1 MIKDDKQR
9 VIGKLI
15 SINSD
20 KFTVELLNQSINFTT
35 NGFEDIYQY
44 AQINGYVI
52 LPNQDFY
59 IVAEIFG
66 VRERDSDIKW
76 QGEKEQILNKSNS
89 VKYLDI
95 NPIGTIQ
102 KGKFS
107 YGVSIFPTLY
117 TDVLYIKKEELDII
131 FEYNDDETPVQ
142 ETPGPTKLKLLEIG
156 TSTIFPDYKVK
167 VNINDFFGAH
177 SAVLGNTGSG
187 KSCTISSMIQTLFN
201 KDNYSAVGASFIF
214 FDVNG
219 EYHKAFSQLR
229 NDDIEVKYYS
239 INETKSNESFEYKE
253 DITKTI
259 EYDSFKL
266 PHWFLNIDEWALL
279 LQASEKT
286 QLPILRKALG
296 IAILINEQNQNSKE
310 FKQQLNFILATA
322 IGQILRSDIGSP
334 SKRDRIISILNKYKT
349 VDIEL
354 SKQFSYLDANATVLT
369 QLKYDRVT
377 VDCTINNCLIVNYGG
392 LVGADQL
399 IQYIEQ
405 VEESGEY
412 KFLSNRIKIPEV
424 NPDTKFSF
432 NTLEDAL
439 DIAILHEEAYGNKQI
454 RDYCSSLITRF
465 KSLKERH
472 EFNFL
477 SQNEDDI
484 KKSQFLDELLGVKK
498 NKKQTQ
504 ITVVDL
510 NSAEDEVVE
519 VVSCV
524 VTRMIFEGIKSIP
537 ERNSFPVNLILEE
550 AHRYISEHKNSHFGE
565 ANKVFERVAKEG
577 RKYGLFLMVSSQ
589 RPSELSKTVL
599 SQCSNFIVHRIQ
611 NPDDLNHIRQMTP
624 HISSNILFRLP
635 SIPTQHALV
644 FGSSVQIPTLFKV
657 NDADP
662 LPNSANSDIS
672 KHWFIPKNSFD
683 EDRPNEDRPD
693 EELSDEEKEDFN
705 NEEDDLF

>member
-20 KFTVELLNQSINFTT
+20 KFTVELLNQSINFTI

-52 LPNQDFY
+52 LPYQDFY

-102 KGKFS
+102 KGKFR

-131 FEYNDDETPVQ
+131 FEYNDDEIPVP
-142 ETPGPTKLKLLEIG
+142 ETENSTKLKLLEIG
-156 TSTIFPDYKVK
+156 TSTIFPDYKVNI
-167 VNINDFFGAH
+167 NINDFFGAH

-187 KSCTISSMIQTLFN
+187 KSCTISSMIQTLFK
-201 KDNYSAVGASFIF
+201 KDNYSAVGASFLF

-219 EYHKAFSQLR
+219 EYHKAFSQLV
-229 NDDIEVKYYS
+229 NSDIEVKYYS
-239 INETKSNESFEYKE
+239 TETVTKEDFEKKYSSLIKSN
-253 DITKTI
+253 I
-259 EYDSFKL
+259 EYSKFIL

-279 LQASEKT
+279 LHASERT
-286 QLPILRKALG
+286 QLPILRNAINLLKMFKSNEESINKIKNHILYLCLLHIFRDGTSPAATKDRI
-296 IAILINEQNQNSKE
+296 IAILSK
-310 FKQQLNFILATA
+310 
-322 IGQILRSDIGSP
+322 
-334 SKRDRIISILNKYKT
+334 
-349 VDIEL
+349 
-354 SKQFSYLDANATVLT
+354 
-369 QLKYDRVT
+369 
-377 VDCTINNCLIVNYGG
+377 
-392 LVGADQL
+392 
-399 IQYIEQ
+399 
-405 VEESGEY
+405 
-412 KFLSNRIKIPEV
+412 
-424 NPDTKFSF
+424 F
-432 NTLEDAL
+432 NTLEINLDVIISGAVSIRNALRIDFGTMPQQELIINYLEQKGETGKLFYLENFDIPYSSCIVHCSFDEIEQAL
-439 DIAILHEEAYGNKQI
+439 DLAILFEESHGNSQI
-454 RDYCSSLITRF
+454 RDFCSSMITRY
-465 KSLKERH
+465 KSLRDRQ
-472 EFNFL
+472 EFSFL
-477 SQNEDDI
+477 IKQTEDISDENYIDEFLGKNDKI
-484 KKSQFLDELLGVKK
+484 KK
-498 NKKQTQ
+498 TQ
-504 ITVVDL
+504 VTIIDL
-510 NSAEDEVVE
+510 NSIEDDAVE
-519 VVSCV
+519 VISCV
-524 VTRMIFEGIKSIP
+524 LTRMIFDKLKVNEP
-537 ERNSFPVNLILEE
+537 RNTFPVNLVLEE
-550 AHRYISEHKNSHFGE
+550 AHRYISEHKNSSFGE
-565 ANKVFERVAKEG
+565 ANKIFNRVAKEG

-624 HISSNILFRLP
+624 HISSNILYRLP

-672 KHWFIPKNSFD
+672 KHWFIPKNS
-683 EDRPNEDRPD
+683 
-693 EELSDEEKEDFN
+693 
-705 NEEDDLF
+705 

>member
-1 MIKDDKQR
+1 MIKDDKER

-20 KFTVELLNQSINFTT
+20 KFTVELLNQSINFTI

-52 LPNQDFY
+52 LPYQDFY

-102 KGKFS
+102 KEKFR

-131 FEYNDDETPVQ
+131 FEYNDDEIPINNSDNS
-142 ETPGPTKLKLLEIG
+142 TKLKLLEIG
-156 TSTIFPDYKVK
+156 SSTIFPDYKVK
-167 VNINDFFGAH
+167 ININDFFGSH
-177 SAVLGNTGSG
+177 SSILGNTGSG
-187 KSCTISSMIQTLFN
+187 KSCTISSMIQTLF
-201 KDNYSAVGASFIF
+201 KKENYSAVGASFLF

-219 EYHKAFSQLR
+219 EYHKAFSQLD
-229 NDDIEVKYYS
+229 NNEIEVKYFS
-239 INETKSNESFEYKE
+239 INETKNNDSFEYKNE
-253 DITKTI
+253 ITKNI
-259 EYDSFKL
+259 DYDNFIL

-286 QLPILRKALG
+286 QLPILRSALG
-296 IAILINEQNQNSKE
+296 FSQNMDRISRNHIFASNILFVYENWESPVAKRQRIVSLIEKGSFDDIDVSKYNALYGNMNNVDENAFKNSVKAHINIDTFNFPKYNNEFFDFDKFDDSIDEAILYEE
-310 FKQQLNFILATA
+310 F
-322 IGQILRSDIGSP
+322 
-334 SKRDRIISILNKYKT
+334 
-349 VDIEL
+349 
-354 SKQFSYLDANATVLT
+354 
-369 QLKYDRVT
+369 
-377 VDCTINNCLIVNYGG
+377 
-392 LVGADQL
+392 
-399 IQYIEQ
+399 
-405 VEESGEY
+405 
-412 KFLSNRIKIPEV
+412 
-424 NPDTKFSF
+424 
-432 NTLEDAL
+432 
-439 DIAILHEEAYGNKQI
+439 HGNKQI
-454 RDYCSSLITRF
+454 RDYCSSLMTRF
-465 KSLKERH
+465 KSLKERQ

-477 SQNEDDI
+477 TQNKEEVD
-484 KKSQFLDELLGVKK
+484 KKEFLDDLLGLKNDKK
-498 NKKQTQ
+498 KTQ
-504 ITVVDL
+504 ITIIDL
-510 NSAEDEVVE
+510 NSVEDEVVE
-519 VVSCV
+519 VISCV
-524 VTRMIFEGIKSIP
+524 ITRMIFERLKIIP
-537 ERNSFPVNLILEE
+537 VRNSFPVNLVLEE
-550 AHRYISEHKNSHFGE
+550 AHRYISEYKNSHFGE
-565 ANKVFERVAKEG
+565 ANKIFERVAKEG

-657 NDADP
+657 NDAYP
-662 LPNSANSDIS
+662 LPNSANSDII
-672 KHWFIPKNSFD
+672 KHWFISKCN
-683 EDRPNEDRPD
+683 
-693 EELSDEEKEDFN
+693 
-705 NEEDDLF
+705 

>member
-20 KFTVELLNQSINFTT
+20 KFTVELLNQSINFTI

-52 LPNQDFY
+52 LPYQDFY

-102 KGKFS
+102 KGKFR

-131 FEYNDDETPVQ
+131 FEYNDDEIPVS
-142 ETPGPTKLKLLEIG
+142 ETENSTKLKLLEIG
-156 TSTIFPDYKVK
+156 TSTIFPDYKVNI
-167 VNINDFFGAH
+167 NINDFFGAH

-187 KSCTISSMIQTLFN
+187 KSCTISSMIQTLFK
-201 KDNYSAVGASFIF
+201 KDNYSAVGASFLF

-219 EYHKAFSQLR
+219 EYHKAFSQLV
-229 NDDIEVKYYS
+229 NSDIEVKYYS
-239 INETKSNESFEYKE
+239 TETVTKEDFEKKYSSLIKSN
-253 DITKTI
+253 I
-259 EYDSFKL
+259 EYSKFIL

-279 LQASEKT
+279 LHASERT
-286 QLPILRKALG
+286 QLPILRNAINLLKMFKSNGESINKIKNHILYLCLLHIFRDGTSPAATKDRI
-296 IAILINEQNQNSKE
+296 IAILSK
-310 FKQQLNFILATA
+310 
-322 IGQILRSDIGSP
+322 
-334 SKRDRIISILNKYKT
+334 
-349 VDIEL
+349 
-354 SKQFSYLDANATVLT
+354 
-369 QLKYDRVT
+369 
-377 VDCTINNCLIVNYGG
+377 
-392 LVGADQL
+392 
-399 IQYIEQ
+399 
-405 VEESGEY
+405 
-412 KFLSNRIKIPEV
+412 
-424 NPDTKFSF
+424 F
-432 NTLEDAL
+432 NTLEINLDVIISGAVSIRSALRIDFGTMPQQELIINYLEQKGETGKLFYLENFDIPYSSSIVHCSFDEIEQAL
-439 DIAILHEEAYGNKQI
+439 DLAILFEESHGNSQI
-454 RDYCSSLITRF
+454 RDFCSSMITRY
-465 KSLKERH
+465 KSLRDRQ

-477 SQNEDDI
+477 IKQTEDVSDENYIDEFLGKNNTI
-484 KKSQFLDELLGVKK
+484 KK
-498 NKKQTQ
+498 TQ
-504 ITVVDL
+504 VTIIDL
-510 NSAEDEVVE
+510 NSIEDDAVE
-519 VVSCV
+519 VISCV
-524 VTRMIFEGIKSIP
+524 LTRMIFDKLKVNEP
-537 ERNSFPVNLILEE
+537 RNTFPVNLVLEE
-550 AHRYISEHKNSHFGE
+550 AHRYISEHKNSSFGE
-565 ANKVFERVAKEG
+565 ANKIFNRVAKEG

-624 HISSNILFRLP
+624 HISSNILYRLP

-657 NDADP
+657 NDANP

-672 KHWFIPKNSFD
+672 KHWFIHKNS
-683 EDRPNEDRPD
+683 
-693 EELSDEEKEDFN
+693 
-705 NEEDDLF
+705 

>member
-20 KFTVELLNQSINFTT
+20 KFTVELLNQSINFTI

-52 LPNQDFY
+52 LPYQDFY

-102 KGKFS
+102 KKKFK

-117 TDVLYIKKEELDII
+117 TDVLYIKKEELDTI
-131 FEYNDDETPVQ
+131 FEYNDDFLPIKGTDNS
-142 ETPGPTKLKLLEIG
+142 TALKLLEIG

-177 SAVLGNTGSG
+177 SAILGNTGSG

-201 KDNYSAVGASFIF
+201 KKNYSAVGASFIF

-219 EYHKAFSQLR
+219 EYHKAFSQLK
-229 NDDIEVKYYS
+229 NSDVEVKYFS
-239 INETKSNESFEYKE
+239 INETKNNDSFEYKDE
-253 DITKTI
+253 IKRI
-259 EYDSFKL
+259 VEYNNFKL

-279 LQASEKT
+279 LQASERT
-286 QLPILRKALG
+286 QLPILRNAINLLKMFKSEEGNINKIKNHILYLCLLHIFRDGTSPAATKDRI
-296 IAILINEQNQNSKE
+296 IAILSKFHTPEINLDIIVKGTTSLRNALRIDFGTMPQQELIIGYLEQEEEAGKLFYLE
-310 FKQQLNFILATA
+310 NF
-322 IGQILRSDIGSP
+322 DIPYS
-334 SKRDRIISILNKYKT
+334 SS
-349 VDIEL
+349 
-354 SKQFSYLDANATVLT
+354 
-369 QLKYDRVT
+369 
-377 VDCTINNCLIVNYGG
+377 
-392 LVGADQL
+392 LVHCAFDE
-399 IQYIEQ
+399 IEQ
-405 VEESGEY
+405 S
-412 KFLSNRIKIPEV
+412 
-424 NPDTKFSF
+424 
-432 NTLEDAL
+432 L
-439 DIAILHEEAYGNKQI
+439 DLAILFEEAHGNSQI
-454 RDYCSSLITRF
+454 RDFCSSMMTRY
-465 KSLKERH
+465 KSLRDRK

-477 SQNEDDI
+477 AKQTEDISNKNYIDEFLGKTDEI
-484 KKSQFLDELLGVKK
+484 KK
-498 NKKQTQ
+498 TQ
-504 ITVVDL
+504 ITIIDL
-510 NSAEDEVVE
+510 NTIEDDVIEVI
-519 VVSCV
+519 SCV
-524 VTRMIFEGIKSIP
+524 LTRMIFDQIKMIEP
-537 ERNSFPVNLILEE
+537 RNSFPVNLVLEE
-550 AHRYISEHKNSHFGE
+550 AHRYISEHKNTSFGE
-565 ANKVFERVAKEG
+565 ANKIFNRVAKEG

-624 HISSNILFRLP
+624 HISSNILYRIP

-644 FGSSVQIPTLFKV
+644 FGSSVQIPALFKV
-657 NDADP
+657 NNADP
-662 LPNSANSDIS
+662 LPNSANSDIA
-672 KHWFIPKNSFD
+672 KHWFIPKNVF
-683 EDRPNEDRPD
+683 
-693 EELSDEEKEDFN
+693 EE
-705 NEEDDLF
+705 

>member
-20 KFTVELLNQSINFTT
+20 KFTVELLNQSINFTI

-52 LPNQDFY
+52 LPYQDFY

-66 VRERDSDIKW
+66 IRERDSEVKW

-102 KGKFS
+102 KGKFK

-117 TDVLYIKKEELDII
+117 TDVLYIKKDELDTI
-131 FEYNDDETPVQ
+131 FEYNEDTLPVTET
-142 ETPGPTKLKLLEIG
+142 ENSTRLKLLEIG
-156 TSTIFPDYKVK
+156 TSSIFPDYKVK
-167 VNINDFFGAH
+167 ININDFFGAH
-177 SAVLGNTGSG
+177 SSILGNTGSG
-187 KSCTISSMIQTLFN
+187 KSCTISSMFQTLFK
-201 KDNYSAVGASFIF
+201 KDNYSAVGASLIF

-219 EYHKAFSQLR
+219 EYHKAFSQIENL
-229 NDDIEVKYYS
+229 DIDVKYFS
-239 INETKSNESFEYKE
+239 VNDIKKNESFEYKDE
-253 DITKTI
+253 ITRTI

-296 IAILINEQNQNSKE
+296 IATIINDQNQNSKE
-310 FKQQLNFILATA
+310 YREQLNFILATA

-354 SKQFSYLDANATVLT
+354 SKQFTYLDSDNNSQTKLR
-369 QLKYDRVT
+369 YDRFT
-377 VDCTINNCLIVNYGG
+377 PDCTINNCLVVHYGG
-392 LVGADQL
+392 LVGSDQL
-399 IQYIEQ
+399 IQYVEQ

-412 KFLSNRIKIPEV
+412 KFLSGNIKIPEI
-424 NPDTKFSF
+424 NPDTRFSF
-432 NTLEDAL
+432 NTLEDTL

-465 KSLKERH
+465 KSLKERQ

-477 SQNEDDI
+477 SQNNEDIEKDNFLDSLLGVSADK
-484 KKSQFLDELLGVKK
+484 KKSQ
-498 NKKQTQ
+498 
-504 ITVVDL
+504 ITIIDL
-510 NSAEDEVVE
+510 NSVEDEVVE
-519 VVSCV
+519 VISCV
-524 VTRMIFEGIKSIP
+524 ITRMIFERLKDLPG
-537 ERNSFPVNLILEE
+537 RNTFPVNLVLEE
-550 AHRYISEHKNSHFGE
+550 AHRYIAERKTSHFGE
-565 ANKVFERVAKEG
+565 ANKIFERVAKEG
-577 RKYGLFLMVSSQ
+577 RKYGLFLVVSSQ

-624 HISSNILFRLP
+624 HISTNILYRLP
-635 SIPTQHALV
+635 SVPTQHALV
-644 FGSSVQIPTLFKV
+644 FGSSVQIPTLFRV
-657 NDADP
+657 NDASP
-662 LPNSANSDIS
+662 LPNSANSDII
-672 KHWFIPKNSFD
+672 KHWFIPKN
-683 EDRPNEDRPD
+683 
-693 EELSDEEKEDFN
+693 DF
-705 NEEDDLF
+705 DDLL

>member
-20 KFTVELLNQSINFTT
+20 KFTVELLNQSINFTI

-52 LPNQDFY
+52 LPYQDFY

-66 VRERDSDIKW
+66 IRERDSEVKW

-102 KGKFS
+102 KGKFK

-117 TDVLYIKKEELDII
+117 TDVLYIKKDELDTI
-131 FEYNDDETPVQ
+131 FEYNEDTLPVLDTQ
-142 ETPGPTKLKLLEIG
+142 DSTRLKLLEIG
-156 TSTIFPDYKVK
+156 TSSIFPDYKVK
-167 VNINDFFGAH
+167 ININDFFGAH
-177 SAVLGNTGSG
+177 SSVLGNTGSG
-187 KSCTISSMIQTLFN
+187 KSCTISSMFQTLFK
-201 KDNYSAVGASFIF
+201 KDNYSAVGASLIF

-219 EYHKAFSQLR
+219 EYHKAFSQLE
-229 NDDIEVKYYS
+229 NEEIDVKYFS
-239 INETKSNESFEYKE
+239 INETKENKSFEYKD
-253 DITKTI
+253 DITRSI
-259 EYDSFKL
+259 EYDSFRL

-296 IAILINEQNQNSKE
+296 IATIINDQNQNSKE
-310 FKQQLNFILATA
+310 YKEQLNFILATA

-354 SKQFSYLDANATVLT
+354 SKQFTYLDSDNKSQTK
-369 QLKYDRVT
+369 LKYDKFT
-377 VDCTINNCLIVNYGG
+377 PDCTINNCLVVHYGG
-392 LVGADQL
+392 LVGSDQL
-399 IQYIEQ
+399 IQYVEQ

-412 KFLSNRIKIPEV
+412 KFLSGNIKIPEI

-432 NTLEDAL
+432 STLEDAL

-465 KSLKERH
+465 KSLKERY

-477 SQNEDDI
+477 SKNDEDVAKDDFLDSLLGI
-484 KKSQFLDELLGVKK
+484 SDKQKKSQ
-498 NKKQTQ
+498 
-504 ITVVDL
+504 ITIIDL
-510 NSAEDEVVE
+510 NSVEDEVVE
-519 VVSCV
+519 VISCV
-524 VTRMIFEGIKSIP
+524 ITRMVFERLKNLP
-537 ERNSFPVNLILEE
+537 ERNTFPVNLVLEE
-550 AHRYISEHKNSHFGE
+550 AHRYIAEHKNSHFGE
-565 ANKVFERVAKEG
+565 ANKIFERVAKEG
-577 RKYGLFLMVSSQ
+577 RKYGLFLVVSSQ

-624 HISSNILFRLP
+624 HISTNILYRLP
-635 SIPTQHALV
+635 SVPTQHALV
-644 FGSSVQIPTLFKV
+644 FGSSVQIPTLFRV
-657 NDADP
+657 NDAFP
-662 LPNSANSDIS
+662 LPNSANSNII
-672 KHWFIPKNSFD
+672 KHWFIPKSDF
-683 EDRPNEDRPD
+683 ED
-693 EELSDEEKEDFN
+693 L
-705 NEEDDLF
+705 L

>member
-20 KFTVELLNQSINFTT
+20 KFTVELLNQSINFTI

-52 LPNQDFY
+52 LPYQDFY

-102 KGKFS
+102 KAKFK

-131 FEYNDDETPVQ
+131 FEYNDDLLPIEGTDNS
-142 ETPGPTKLKLLEIG
+142 TALKLLEIG

-177 SAVLGNTGSG
+177 SSVLGNTGSG
-187 KSCTISSMIQTLFN
+187 KSCTISSMIQTLFK
-201 KDNYSAVGASFIF
+201 KDNFSAVGASFLF

-219 EYHKAFSQLR
+219 EYHKAFSQLGN
-229 NDDIEVKYYS
+229 NDIDVKYFS
-239 INETKSNESFEYKE
+239 VNETKNNESFEYKKE
-253 DITKTI
+253 ITKNI
-259 EYDSFKL
+259 EYDNFKL
-266 PHWFLNIDEWALL
+266 PHWFLNIEEWALL

-296 IAILINEQNQNSKE
+296 IATIINDLNQNSKAYKE
-310 FKQQLNFILATA
+310 QLNFILATA
-322 IGQILRSDIGSP
+322 LGQILRSDIGSP

-354 SKQFSYLDANATVLT
+354 SKQFSYTDIT
-369 QLKYDRVT
+369 DRVHSTLPIDRST
-377 VDCTINNCLIVNYGG
+377 VDCTINNCLIVHFGG
-392 LVGADQL
+392 LVGANQL

-405 VEESGEY
+405 VEDSGEY
-412 KFLSNRIKIPEV
+412 KFLSGNIKIPEI
-424 NPDTKFSF
+424 NPDTRFSF
-432 NTLEDAL
+432 NTFEDAL
-439 DIAILHEEAYGNKQI
+439 DLAILHEEAYGNKQI

-465 KSLKERH
+465 KSLKERK
-472 EFNFL
+472 EFDFL
-477 SQNEDDI
+477 SRNEEDIQKDD
-484 KKSQFLDELLGVKK
+484 FLGALLGLKEKK
-498 NKKQTQ
+498 KKTQ
-504 ITVVDL
+504 ITIIDL
-510 NSAEDEVVE
+510 NSVEDEVVE

-524 VTRMIFEGIKSIP
+524 ITRMIFEKIKTIP
-537 ERNSFPVNLILEE
+537 ERNSFPVNLVLEE

-565 ANKVFERVAKEG
+565 ANKIFERVAKEG

-624 HISSNILFRLP
+624 HISSNILYRLP

-644 FGSSVQIPTLFKV
+644 FGSSVKIPTLFKV
-657 NDADP
+657 KDASP
-662 LPNSANSDIS
+662 LPNSANSDIV
-672 KHWFIPKNSFD
+672 KHWFIK
-683 EDRPNEDRPD
+683 
-693 EELSDEEKEDFN
+693 KADF
-705 NEEDDLF
+705 DDLP

>member
-20 KFTVELLNQSINFTT
+20 KFTVELLNQSINFTI

-52 LPNQDFY
+52 LPYQDFY

-76 QGEKEQILNKSNS
+76 QGEKEQILNKVNS

-102 KGKFS
+102 KGKFK

-117 TDVLYIKKEELDII
+117 TDVLYIKKEELDVI
-131 FEYNDDETPVQ
+131 FEYNDDEIPVDDIY
-142 ETPGPTKLKLLEIG
+142 GPTKLKLLEIG

-167 VNINDFFGAH
+167 ININDFFGAH

-187 KSCTISSMIQTLFN
+187 KSCTISSMIQTLFRK
-201 KDNYSAVGASFIF
+201 KDYSAVGASFLF

-219 EYHKAFSQLR
+219 EYHKAFSQLK
-229 NDDIEVKYYS
+229 NDDIEVKYFS
-239 INETKSNESFEYKE
+239 INELKNDKSFEYHRE
-253 DITKTI
+253 VTRSV
-259 EYDSFKL
+259 EYDVFKL

-286 QLPILRKALG
+286 QLPILRSALG
-296 IAILINEQNQNSKE
+296 FSQNMDSVSRKHIYASNILFVYENWE
-310 FKQQLNFILATA
+310 
-322 IGQILRSDIGSP
+322 SP
-334 SKRDRIISILNKYKT
+334 VAKRQRIISLIEKGLFAD
-349 VDIEL
+349 VDV
-354 SKQFSYLDANATVLT
+354 SGYSATFGNMNNA
-369 QLKYDRVT
+369 
-377 VDCTINNCLIVNYGG
+377 
-392 LVGADQL
+392 
-399 IQYIEQ
+399 
-405 VEESGEY
+405 VEERFKDSVKAHINIDTF
-412 KFLSNRIKIPEV
+412 KFPKYNNEFFDFDKFDDRIDEAV
-424 NPDTKFSF
+424 
-432 NTLEDAL
+432 LY
-439 DIAILHEEAYGNKQI
+439 EEFHGNKQI
-454 RDYCSSLITRF
+454 RDYCASLMTRF
-465 KSLKERH
+465 KSLKERP

-477 SQNEDDI
+477 TQNKEEVE
-484 KKSQFLDELLGVKK
+484 KKDFLNNLLGITSG
-498 NKKQTQ
+498 NKKTQ
-504 ITVVDL
+504 ITIIDL
-510 NSAEDEVVE
+510 NSVEDEVVE
-519 VVSCV
+519 VISCV
-524 VTRMIFEGIKSIP
+524 ITRMIFEKIKTISP
-537 ERNSFPVNLILEE
+537 RNSFPINVVLEE
-550 AHRYISEHKNSHFGE
+550 AHRYISEHRNTHFGE

-624 HISSNILFRLP
+624 HISSNILYRLP

-644 FGSSVQIPTLFKV
+644 FGSSVQIPALFRV
-657 NDADP
+657 NDANP
-662 LPNSANSDIS
+662 LPNSANSDII
-672 KHWFIPKNSFD
+672 KHWFIPKNSFEQGSVAAD
-683 EDRPNEDRPD
+683 VSNEHKYDPRD
-693 EELSDEEKEDFN
+693 DFDYF
-705 NEEDDLF
+705 EED

>member
-20 KFTVELLNQSINFTT
+20 KFTVELLNQSINFTI

-52 LPNQDFY
+52 LPYQDFY

-66 VRERDSDIKW
+66 IRERDSEVKW
-76 QGEKEQILNKSNS
+76 KGEKEQILNKSNS

-102 KGKFS
+102 KGKFK

-117 TDVLYIKKEELDII
+117 TDVLYIKKDELDTI
-131 FEYNDDETPVQ
+131 FEYNEDTLLVAET
-142 ETPGPTKLKLLEIG
+142 ENSTRLKLLEIG
-156 TSTIFPDYKVK
+156 TSSIFPDYKVK
-167 VNINDFFGAH
+167 ININDFFGAH
-177 SAVLGNTGSG
+177 SSVLGNTGSG
-187 KSCTISSMIQTLFN
+187 KSCTISSMFQTLFK
-201 KDNYSAVGASFIF
+201 KDNYSAVGASLIF

-219 EYHKAFSQLR
+219 EYHKAFSQIENL
-229 NDDIEVKYYS
+229 DIDVKYFTVND
-239 INETKSNESFEYKE
+239 IKKNDSFEYKDE
-253 DITKTI
+253 ITRTI
-259 EYDSFKL
+259 EYDSFNL

-296 IAILINEQNQNSKE
+296 IATIINDQNQNSKE
-310 FKQQLNFILATA
+310 YREQLNFILATA

-354 SKQFSYLDANATVLT
+354 SKQFTYLDSDNNPQTKLR
-369 QLKYDRVT
+369 YDKFT
-377 VDCTINNCLIVNYGG
+377 PDCTINNCLVVHYGG
-392 LVGADQL
+392 LVGSDQL
-399 IQYIEQ
+399 IQYVEQ

-412 KFLSNRIKIPEV
+412 KFLSGNIKIPEI
-424 NPDTKFSF
+424 NPDTRFSF

-439 DIAILHEEAYGNKQI
+439 DIAVLHEEAYGNKQI

-465 KSLKERH
+465 KSLKERQ

-477 SQNEDDI
+477 SQNNEDIEKDSFLDNLLGVSSNL
-484 KKSQFLDELLGVKK
+484 KKSQ
-498 NKKQTQ
+498 
-504 ITVVDL
+504 ITIIDL
-510 NSAEDEVVE
+510 NSVEDEVVE
-519 VVSCV
+519 VISCV
-524 VTRMIFEGIKSIP
+524 VTRMIFERLKDLPG
-537 ERNSFPVNLILEE
+537 RNTFPVNLVLEE
-550 AHRYISEHKNSHFGE
+550 AHRYIAERKTSHFGE
-565 ANKVFERVAKEG
+565 ANKIFERVAKEG
-577 RKYGLFLMVSSQ
+577 RKYGLFLVVSSQ

-624 HISSNILFRLP
+624 HISTNILYRLP
-635 SIPTQHALV
+635 SVPTQHALV
-644 FGSSVQIPTLFKV
+644 FGSSVQIPTLFRV
-657 NDADP
+657 NDASP
-662 LPNSANSDIS
+662 LPNSANSDIIT
-672 KHWFIPKNSFD
+672 HWFIPKN
-683 EDRPNEDRPD
+683 
-693 EELSDEEKEDFN
+693 DFN
-705 NEEDDLF
+705 DLF